1 MVTFLPFR
9 GYTPLAGTDIT
20 QRVSPPYDVINDQ
33 EKRRL
38 QSLPG
43 NITRIT
49 LGVRDG
55 NYQAARKELDDW
67 IEKGMLVQS
76 SKECFYLYRQTF
88 VYEGKERTRTGIMGR
103 LLIEPYEQGNIL
115 PHEETFSKVKE
126 DRLNL
131 LEATETHLES
141 IFGIYEDIDRTI
153 ASALQAQSRELFHFK
168 DSQGVKHSFLELKDE
183 KTVAS
188 VVAMLKQKKMLI
200 ADGHHRY
207 ETSMRYSQEHPQD
220 EKKRYVL
227 ATLVAS
233 DDTGLIVEPTHRIL
247 SSSGVTTEQ
256 LLSYAAKDFGLWE
269 MQNLDQLTNALA
281 GSKRV
286 ALGLATSDGRL
297 FVAEHLGKPD
307 QNPLWKVDAFICEKV
322 LLQQTFKDL
331 IDANAS
337 IEYDRHALVRRDP
350 FPAGSRIDLDR
361 SKGRQ
366 EDAKEVNLLLPE
378 DLVWIRHLP
387 DDLSGERHRTAQ
399 VASTT
404 RCISMNRSGF
414 FTKASLHSW
423 LSK

>member
-1 MVTFLPFR
+1 MKVELLSHDWCNNMVTFLPFR
-9 GYTPLAGTDIT
+9 GYTPLISPDIT

-67 IEKGMLVQS
+67 IMKGMLVQS

-88 VYEGKERTRTGIMGR
+88 VYEGRERTRTGIMGR
-103 LLIEPYEQGNIL
+103 LLIESYEQGNIL

-141 IFGIYEDIDRTI
+141 IFGIYEDMDRAI
-153 ASALQAQSRELFHFK
+153 SSALQTHSRELFHFK
-168 DSQGVKHSFLELKDE
+168 DSQGVKHSFLELMDE

-227 ATLVAS
+227 STLVAS
-233 DDTGLIVEPTHRIL
+233 DDAGLIVEPTHRIL
-247 SSSGVTTEQ
+247 SSPGITTEQ

-269 MQNLDQLTNALA
+269 MQSLDQLTKALA
-281 GSKRV
+281 SSKRV

-297 FVAEHLGKPD
+297 FVAEHLGRHD

-322 LLQQTFKDL
+322 LLQQTLKDL

-337 IEYDRHALVRRDP
+337 IEYDHEAHSVLEKMKTGTRSFAVILSSPDLGLIWTVAK
-350 FPAGSRIDLDR
+350 AG
-361 SKGRQ
+361 K
-366 EDAKEVNLLLPE
+366 KMPKK
-378 DLVWIRHLP
+378 
-387 DDLSGERHRTAQ
+387 
-399 VASTT
+399 STFFYPK
-404 RCISMNRSGF
+404 IWSGF
-414 FTKASLHSW
+414 VIYRMT
-423 LSK
+423 